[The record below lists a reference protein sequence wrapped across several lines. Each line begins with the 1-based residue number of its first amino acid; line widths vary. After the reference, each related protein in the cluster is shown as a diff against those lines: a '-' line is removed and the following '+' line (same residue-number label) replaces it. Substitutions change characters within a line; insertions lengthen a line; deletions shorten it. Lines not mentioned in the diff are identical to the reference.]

1 MNEKNVELKPMRI
14 GDVVDYSIE
23 IFKNNFKTL
32 VFISLIFYIPW
43 VFTKSL
49 IDAYIIKDYVAFFRG
64 YLENASNPLFRYMDI
79 GEVSVLKSLF
89 DLLNI
94 IYNLTIKLIF
104 HAVIMKV
111 VYNYVINKAAAFSYK
126 NIFKIIRDCFK
137 YIWRLAG
144 YKILFYIIL
153 GGTLLFS
160 VIGAGISFPFI
171 TAITVPVSFF
181 YQEI

>member
-1 MNEKNVELKPMRI
+1 
-14 GDVVDYSIE
+14 
-23 IFKNNFKTL
+23 
-32 VFISLIFYIPW
+32 
-43 VFTKSL
+43 
-49 IDAYIIKDYVAFFRG
+49 
-64 YLENASNPLFRYMDI
+64 MDI

-181 YQEI
+181 LSGDLIVLLASIILTIVGPVLVLLPTGFIWI